1 MPSGLI
7 NRDKLHVRQTRKVF
21 LIFVN
26 WCSNVCAPNYCEYMK
41 DSAVFEKIKPLMLV
55 TDASAF
61 VKNYT

>member
-1 MPSGLI
+1 MSSRL

-21 LIFVN
+21 LIFVD

-41 DSAVFEKIKPLMLV
+41 DSTVFEKMKPLMLATV
-55 TDASAF
+55 TSAF